1 MLTPLKDPVYSVNMT
16 EQRENILACACDL
29 YLEDGLDGFS
39 MRKLARAVGVT
50 APALYR
56 HFESKEAVLLE
67 VVGEAYARFAQ
78 YLYGALQGRTPEER
92 FRLAGTGYLDFAL
105 DQPRLYEVLF
115 ASPDVMGMKQI
126 SPEVEAQACAV
137 GQFWNDRV
145 RECVDAGMLRRAD
158 PDALG
163 VTLWAHA
170 HGLVSL
176 YLLGALP
183 VENEEAFREL
193 YRLSGNRLLRGLA
206 TPEYGETLETEWTGE
221 GSLLERP
228 EGREASGAPSGAS
241 ETEPTTNDD

>member
-1 MLTPLKDPVYSVNMT
+1 MT
-16 EQRENILACACDL
+16 DTREKILACACEL

-39 MRKLARAVGVT
+39 MRKLAKAVGVT

-56 HFESKEAVLLE
+56 HYEGKEHLLLD
-67 VVGEAYARFAQ
+67 VVGEAYDRLAQ
-78 YLYGALQGRTPEER
+78 YLYRALQGSDPAER
-92 FRLAGTGYLDFAL
+92 FSLAGRAYMTFGLE
-105 DQPRLYEVLF
+105 QPRLYEVLF
-115 ASPDVMGMKQI
+115 ASPDLMGMEGL
-126 SPEVEAQACAV
+126 PEEVEAKACAV

-145 RECVDAGMLRRAD
+145 RECMDAGMLRRAD

-183 VENEEAFREL
+183 VEDEEAFREL

-206 TPEYGETLETEWTGE
+206 TAEYGGTLDTGGPGDGPPFEYAEPMGAGDPARDGPDGADAATTE
-221 GSLLERP
+221 S
-228 EGREASGAPSGAS
+228 
-241 ETEPTTNDD
+241 

>member
-1 MLTPLKDPVYSVNMT
+1 MT
-16 EQRENILACACDL
+16 EQRENILACACEL

-56 HFESKEAVLLE
+56 HFESKEAVLLD

-92 FRLAGTGYLDFAL
+92 FRLAGEGYLDFAL

-115 ASPDVMGMKQI
+115 ASPDVMGMTQL

-145 RECVDAGMLRRAD
+145 RECMDAGMLRRAD

-183 VENEEAFREL
+183 VEGEDAFREL

-206 TPEYGETLETEWTGE
+206 PPEYGETLVT
-221 GSLLERP
+221 
-228 EGREASGAPSGAS
+228 
-241 ETEPTTNDD
+241 D